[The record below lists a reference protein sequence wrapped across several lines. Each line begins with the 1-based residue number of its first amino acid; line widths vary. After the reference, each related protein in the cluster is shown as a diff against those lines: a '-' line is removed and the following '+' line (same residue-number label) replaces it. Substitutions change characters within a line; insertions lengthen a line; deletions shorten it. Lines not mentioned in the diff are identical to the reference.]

1 MSTTGIAIDPAKPR
15 LGSAF
20 AGALV
25 GAVIVIGLAIAG
37 AAGGTDEVV
46 LVAVIAGAWAG
57 SAVFVATQRPTEPLW
72 AWTLAVALAGAIAVI
87 APTAAPLVPFVA
99 FAFVVALPEGRLP
112 RELRGLVAVGAVVA
126 IGAAVVAGDVDRR
139 TSAVVGESIVLGL
152 AAAFAYVRA
161 CRRAGAV
168 NRSRLQWVGWGVV
181 VAGGLALAIG
191 LLKALLDWPNIAT
204 ELAIGATLFVPFA
217 VAVSS
222 VETLAVRIDRLL
234 VHTIEAGGI
243 VIMVGA
249 VYLVVVLG
257 FGDAPDQSE
266 RRVLGLSI
274 VAAVIAALLYG
285 PVKSRLSDVAN
296 RRVYG
301 ERQAPDEPLQT
312 FGARMSRAI
321 PLEELLL
328 QLAESLKKSM
338 QLAASEV
345 WTGTDGVLELAASV
359 PFREPPRI
367 RLSDDEVTVIARAHV
382 SGNAWLQVWLPTL
395 LAAHEG
401 RTVRV
406 APLAHSGELL
416 GLIVCARRAD
426 DAPFSDEQDRVL
438 TELARPVALALHN
451 SRLDT
456 RLQASL
462 DDLRVA
468 NDELR
473 VSRARIVAAADQSR
487 RQIERNLHDGAQQH
501 LVALAVKLGL
511 ARQLLDADPSTL
523 GPMLEELRGDAQET
537 LTQLRELAHGIY
549 PPLLMDRGL
558 GEALRAAANRAV
570 LVTDVNA
577 DVGRYP
583 ADVEAAVYFCCLE
596 ALQNAGKHA
605 GEGARIT
612 ITVEE
617 CAGTVEECAGEL
629 CFEVADNGAGF
640 DTTRNAVR
648 GHGFVNMADRVG
660 AIGGSLTVDSA
671 AGAGTQVRG
680 RLPLEPVAAAG
691 DDEAD

>member
-1 MSTTGIAIDPAKPR
+1 MMHPTGLVLEATARPR
-15 LGSAF
+15 LG
-20 AGALV
+20 
-25 GAVIVIGLAIAG
+25 
-37 AAGGTDEVV
+37 
-46 LVAVIAGAWAG
+46 
-57 SAVFVATQRPTEPLW
+57 AVFVASLFGAAVVIALGVAGAAAGREHGALFAAVVAAWAVAMVFVAVQRPTEPLW
-72 AWTLAVALAGAIAVI
+72 LWVGGSGLAGGVALWAPAAIA
-87 APTAAPLVPFVA
+87 LVPFAA
-99 FAFVVALPEGRLP
+99 FALVLALPSGTLRAPARWLLP
-112 RELRGLVAVGAVVA
+112 FGALVAIVAAIVGAEESRRA
-126 IGAAVVAGDVDRR
+126 GA
-139 TSAVVGESIVLGL
+139 TVGEAIVLGL
-152 AAAFAYVRA
+152 CAVSAFVRA
-161 CRRAGAV
+161 CRRANEVDRG
-168 NRSRLQWVGWGVV
+168 RLQWVGWGVV
-181 VAGGLALAIG
+181 VAACLASALWLLHALLHWPTIAPDLAI
-191 LLKALLDWPNIAT
+191 A
-204 ELAIGATLFVPFA
+204 ATLFVPFA
-217 VAVSS
+217 VALSS

-243 VIMVGA
+243 VIMVCA
-249 VYLVVVLG
+249 VYVVIVLG
-257 FGDAPDQSE
+257 FGDSPDASE
-266 RRVLGLSI
+266 RRVLGLSL
-274 VAAVIAALLYG
+274 VAAIIAALLYT
-285 PVKSRLSDVAN
+285 PVRNRLSELAN

-338 QLAASEV
+338 HLAASEV
-345 WTGTDGVLELAASV
+345 WTGTEGVLECAAAV
-359 PFREPPRI
+359 PFREPPRL
-367 RLSDDEVTVIARAHV
+367 RLDEDEVHVIARAHV

-395 LAAHEG
+395 LAAHPG
-401 RTVRV
+401 RMLRV

-416 GLIVCARRAD
+416 GLIVCARNAG
-426 DAPFSDEQDRVL
+426 DAPFTEEQDRVL

-456 RLQASL
+456 ALQASL
-462 DDLRVA
+462 DDLRIA

-473 VSRARIVAAADQSR
+473 ASRARIVAASDQSR

-511 ARQLLDADPSTL
+511 ARQLLDGDPTTL
-523 GPMLEELRGDAQET
+523 GAMLEELRGDAQET

-570 LVTDVNA
+570 LVTDVVA

-583 ADVEAAVYFCCLE
+583 PEAEAAVYFCCLE

-605 GEGARIT
+605 GAGARVA

-617 CAGTVEECAGEL
+617 CDQEL
-629 CFEVADNGAGF
+629 CFAVVDNGAGF
-640 DTTRNAVR
+640 DASGDAIR

-660 AIGGSLTVDSA
+660 AIGGSLTIDSA

-680 RLPLEPVAAAG
+680 RLPLAVPVG
-691 DDEAD
+691 GGPVGE